1 MDRDG
6 RFKASI
12 GAETPAMSP
21 PQTESHGLTVTRIE
35 ALGFRTLRYV
45 SQRLGPFH
53 VLVGPNASGKSAFLD
68 VLAFLGDLHRVDLE
82 HAIMGYEPFGIPRRA
97 TDPRHLTWM
106 RRGKTFELAVEAA
119 VPDVLR
125 ERLQNGAAGVCRYEI
140 AVDVTEPYHIVR
152 ETLWLKPEEGA
163 GAERERPRFP
173 DPPEP
178 PEGIVVDPEKRAAA
192 GWRRVIFR
200 ESNPGQATFRSEVS
214 SRRSFRF
221 RIPTGKSVLDSLP
234 PDDFPV
240 AERFQQ
246 MLAKGVQR
254 IALAGGAMRRTS
266 PPGKSDAYVS
276 DGSNLP
282 HVVDTV
288 MRTASDR
295 YADWMMHVR
304 EALPDI
310 KGITTRMQPWDGH
323 RYLMVHYRNGLEVPS
338 WLVSDGTLRFL
349 ALTLLAYLHEPTG
362 PYLIEEPENGI
373 HPRAVETVFQSLSS
387 VYDAQIL
394 LATHSPDITRLASV
408 DQMLCFARSEK
419 GGTDIVAGSAHPRL
433 RDWPGIVDLGLL
445 LGSGVL
451 G

>member
-1 MDRDG
+1 
-6 RFKASI
+6 
-12 GAETPAMSP
+12 MSP

-125 ERLQNGAAGVCRYEI
+125 ERLQNGTAGVCRYEI
-140 AVDVTEPYHIVR
+140 AVDVSEPYRIAR
-152 ETLWLKPEEGA
+152 EALWLKPEEEGA
-163 GAERERPRFP
+163 GTERERPRFP
-173 DPPEP
+173 NPPEP
-178 PEGIVVDPEKRAAA
+178 PEGIVADPEKRGPAR
-192 GWRRVIFR
+192 WRRVAVR
-200 ESNPGQATFRSEVS
+200 ESNPEHVTFRPETTAG
-214 SRRSFRF
+214 RPLRM
-221 RIPTGKSVLDSLP
+221 RIPTGRSVLDSLP
-234 PDDFPV
+234 PDGFPV
-240 AERFQQ
+240 AARFRQ
-246 MLAKGVQR
+246 MLAEGVQR
-254 IALAGGAMRRTS
+254 IALSGEAMRHPS

-282 HVVDTV
+282 HVADTV

-295 YADWMMHVR
+295 YADWIKLVR
-304 EALPDI
+304 EALPDVER
-310 KGITTRMQPWDGH
+310 ITVRMQPWDGH
-323 RYLMVHYRNGLEVPS
+323 RYLNVHYRNSLEAPS
-338 WLVSDGTLRFL
+338 WLVSEGTLRFL
-349 ALTLLAYLHEPTG
+349 ALTLLAYLPNPTG
-362 PYLIEEPENGI
+362 PYLIEEPENGL
-373 HPRAVETVFQSLSS
+373 HPRAVETVFESISS
-387 VYDAQIL
+387 IYDAQIL
-394 LATHSPDITRLASV
+394 LATHSPDMARRSGV
-408 DQMLCFARSEK
+408 DRMLCFARSEK